1 MIRVTIKGVDETL
14 NLFKSLPERMLL
26 ALLQAMREV
35 AIDIQSRAKVNA
47 PVFRGLLRVS
57 ILQSVDVDNHKIIG
71 RVGSALT
78 YAPVVEYGRASG
90 WFPPISE
97 LRIWARRKLGDERAA
112 FPIAR
117 AIKKRGFKAQPY
129 LMPALEAAKP
139 RVQMIFDNRMK
150 QAIQA
155 LGGDV

>member
-1 MIRVTIKGVDETL
+1 MIRVTVKGVSETL
-14 NLFKSLPERMLL
+14 SLFKSLPDRLLL

-57 ILQSVDVDNHKIIG
+57 ILRSVSVDDRRIVG

-90 WFPPISE
+90 WFPPVNE
-97 LRIWARRKLGDERAA
+97 LRIWARRKLGDERAG
-112 FPIAR
+112 FLVAR

-129 LMPALEAAKP
+129 LLPALEAAKP
-139 RVQMIFDNRMK
+139 RVQLIFDARIK

>member
-1 MIRVTIKGVDETL
+1 MSETL
-14 NLFKSLPERMLL
+14 SLFKSLPDRLLL

-57 ILQSVDVDNHKIIG
+57 ILQSVSVDDRRIVG

-78 YAPVVEYGRASG
+78 YAPVIEYGRASG
-90 WFPPISE
+90 WFPPVNE
-97 LRIWARRKLGDERAA
+97 LRIWARRKLGDERAG
-112 FPIAR
+112 FLVAR
-117 AIKKRGFKAQPY
+117 AIKRRGFKAQPY
-129 LMPALEAAKP
+129 LLPALEAARP
-139 RVQMIFDNRMK
+139 RVQLIFDARIK

>member
-1 MIRVTIKGVDETL
+1 MIRVTVKGVGETL
-14 NLFKSLPERMLL
+14 NLFKSLPDRLLL

-35 AIDIQSRAKVNA
+35 AIDIQSRAKINA

-57 ILQSVDVDNHKIIG
+57 ILQSVSVDDRRIVG
-71 RVGSALT
+71 RVGSAFT

-90 WFPPISE
+90 WFPPVNE
-97 LRIWARRKLGDERAA
+97 LRIWARRKLGDERAG
-112 FPIAR
+112 FLVAR

-129 LMPALEAAKP
+129 LLPALEAARP
-139 RVQMIFDNRMK
+139 RVQLIFDARIK

-155 LGGDV
+155 LGGNV